1 MPFWVNQFWVFFCAG
16 TRTIRCDFLTF
27 YSLGPLKDSIF
38 ILFVVKKC
46 TFLSF
51 VLFLGFNWC

>member
-38 ILFVVKKC
+38 ILFVVKKMY
-46 TFLSF
+46 
-51 VLFLGFNWC
+51 LFEFCIVSWF